1 MNRRGSKI
9 ILYPRG
15 GLGNQLFQYGAALQ
29 LSKGLGLPI
38 AINETLLDSNRRFNP
53 NLKRCFLELNQF
65 ESSIT
70 ETYSSGKL
78 KSNVLTKPLTMERLL
93 GDRAP
98 KFLLKFGIFAN
109 EQQDQINIFRQA
121 SLSNDV
127 VFGNRFIEN
136 AEYHSTFS
144 RKIFSKGGS
153 FLARTLLKIQVL
165 DLTSGYQLFSREALL
180 AILAR
185 GIRSKGPFF
194 QTEMKYFA
202 CEMKFKYKEVPI
214 SYSNPSR
221 QITLSDVTESLLS
234 LFRLT
239 ILK

>member
-1 MNRRGSKI
+1 MNSALAVITPVGRESKTIFDFVSRVQSQLNANDMHFLITDNYTDEATLRI
-9 ILYPRG
+9 I
-15 GLGNQLFQYGAALQ
+15 QE
-29 LSKGLGLPI
+29 LSKNSNHLITLVNLRVSRGI
-38 AINETLLDSNRRFNP
+38 ADVY
-53 NLKRCFLELNQF
+53 LKGYERALAENYTHFLEIDAGF
-65 ESSIT
+65 SHD
-70 ETYSSGKL
+70 
-78 KSNVLTKPLTMERLL
+78 P
-93 GDRAP
+93 
-98 KFLLKFGIFAN
+98 
-109 EQQDQINIFRQA
+109 DQINIFRQA

-136 AEYHSTFS
+136 AEYHTTFS
-144 RKIFSKGGS
+144 RKIFSKGVS

>member
-1 MNRRGSKI
+1 MNSALAVITPVGRESNTIFDFVNRVQSQLNPNDMHFLITDNYTDDATLKI
-9 ILYPRG
+9 I
-15 GLGNQLFQYGAALQ
+15 QE
-29 LSKGLGLPI
+29 LSKNSKYLITLINLQVSSGI
-38 AINETLLDSNRRFNP
+38 ADVY
-53 NLKRCFLELNQF
+53 LKGYERALAENYTHFLEIDAGF
-65 ESSIT
+65 SHD
-70 ETYSSGKL
+70 
-78 KSNVLTKPLTMERLL
+78 P
-93 GDRAP
+93 
-98 KFLLKFGIFAN
+98 
-109 EQQDQINIFRQA
+109 DQISVFRSA
-121 SLSNDV
+121 SLSNEV
-127 VFGNRFIEN
+127 VFGNRFIED
-136 AEYHSTFS
+136 AKYHSTFS

-194 QTEMKYFA
+194 QTEMKYYA
-202 CEMKFKYKEVPI
+202 CEMKFKFKEVPI